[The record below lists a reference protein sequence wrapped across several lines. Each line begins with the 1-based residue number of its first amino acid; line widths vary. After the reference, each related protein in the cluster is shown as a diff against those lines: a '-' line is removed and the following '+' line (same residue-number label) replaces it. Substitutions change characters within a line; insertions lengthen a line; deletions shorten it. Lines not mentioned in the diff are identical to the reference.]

1 MKKRIYTYII
11 VFLVCMIVIL
21 KNLKICC
28 YIQYYLMLHQLN
40 SLNLPIAEWSPI
52 KLAKPGWYKLKLD
65 QKEIKVFIA
74 PNFSCY
80 RVFINK
86 ALQKEPSAR
95 IIFYDSW
102 IDYGKLTPSQQ
113 EIIANEIIQYLKQE
127 KLSAAEKYL
136 AISILKRL
144 NKSTAAKYFI
154 KLVK

>member
-1 MKKRIYTYII
+1 
-11 VFLVCMIVIL
+11 
-21 KNLKICC
+21 
-28 YIQYYLMLHQLN
+28 MLHQLN

-52 KLAKPGWYKLKLD
+52 KLAKPGWYKLKPEWCAGYYN

-74 PNFSCY
+74 PNFSWY

-86 ALQKEPSAR
+86 VLQKEPSAR

-102 IDYGKLTPSQQ
+102 IDCGKLTPSQQ

-127 KLSAAEKYL
+127 KLSAEEKYL

-144 NKSTAAKYFI
+144 NKSTATRYFI

>member
-1 MKKRIYTYII
+1 
-11 VFLVCMIVIL
+11 
-21 KNLKICC
+21 
-28 YIQYYLMLHQLN
+28 MLYQLN

-74 PNFSCY
+74 PNFSWY

>member
-1 MKKRIYTYII
+1 
-11 VFLVCMIVIL
+11 
-21 KNLKICC
+21 
-28 YIQYYLMLHQLN
+28 MLHQLN

-74 PNFSCY
+74 PNFSWY

>member
-1 MKKRIYTYII
+1 
-11 VFLVCMIVIL
+11 
-21 KNLKICC
+21 
-28 YIQYYLMLHQLN
+28 MLHQLN

-74 PNFSCY
+74 PNFSWY

-127 KLSAAEKYL
+127 KLSTVEKYL